1 MLNFV
6 RRSDWQLK
14 KIILVLGL
22 NHVFWWSYD
31 ISLSQECLHNRIS
44 ARGVMVSVL
53 ASSAVDRGFELRSG
67 QTKDYKISICCFS
80 FKHAASRRKSKDWLA
95 RNQDNVSE
103 WGDMSIHG
111 LLFQWASTIKLQLSV
126 LV

>member
-53 ASSAVDRGFELRSG
+53 ASSVVDHGFEPWSG
-67 QTKDYKISICCFS
+67 QTKDYKISICWFIA
-80 FKHAASRRKSKDWLA
+80 KHAALRGKFKDW
-95 RNQDNVSE
+95 
-103 WGDMSIHG
+103 
-111 LLFQWASTIKLQLSV
+111 
-126 LV
+126 